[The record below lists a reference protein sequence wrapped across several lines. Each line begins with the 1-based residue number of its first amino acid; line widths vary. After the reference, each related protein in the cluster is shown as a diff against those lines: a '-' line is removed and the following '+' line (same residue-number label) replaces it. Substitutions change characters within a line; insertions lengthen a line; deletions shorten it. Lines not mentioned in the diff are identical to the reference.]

1 MRHYERFQ
9 PFPAACASIQDIVS
23 SNALSPRYLF
33 ISNYLFHLTLLSSR
47 CCCHLAVV
55 VLHNLVPWYLFIS
68 NISFISPCCHLTVV
82 VLLHNLVSM
91 VSIHQQLS
99 LSSHPAVVLLLLS
112 CITS

>member
-1 MRHYERFQ
+1 MRDFNHFLQHVHQSKILCQAMHCLRGIY
-9 PFPAACASIQDIVS
+9 S
-23 SNALSPRYLF
+23 SATISF
-33 ISNYLFHLTLLSSR
+33 ISP
-47 CCCHLAVV
+47 CCHLAVV

-99 LSSHPAVVLLLLS
+99 LSSHPAVVSLLLS